1 MQIKTTM
8 IYHLIPV
15 RMANIEKI
23 YVSLYRWMD
32 KEDMVV
38 SFNYTLNIIQLQER
52 K

>member
-1 MQIKTTM
+1 
-8 IYHLIPV
+8 
-15 RMANIEKI
+15 MANIEKI